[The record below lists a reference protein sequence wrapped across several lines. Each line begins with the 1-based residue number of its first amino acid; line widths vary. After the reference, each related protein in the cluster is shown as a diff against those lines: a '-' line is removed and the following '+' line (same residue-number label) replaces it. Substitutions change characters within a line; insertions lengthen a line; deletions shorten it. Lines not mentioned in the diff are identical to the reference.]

1 MIENINNNQLPDI
14 LKGSSF
20 KNQKAV
26 KAPENEQV
34 GASVDV
40 RYESLIEKA
49 MQTPTENPSAVEQAK
64 QLLLSG
70 QLDNPE
76 NIRAAAEA
84 MIKFGI

>member
-1 MIENINNNQLPDI
+1 MIENINNQVPDA

-20 KNQKAV
+20 KNPDAV
-26 KAPENEQV
+26 NMPADKQLD
-34 GASVDV
+34 ASLDV
-40 RYESLIEKA
+40 KYESLIEKA

-84 MIKFGI
+84 IIKFGI